1 MNFNVDINLEYDY
14 LRVVYEIIIADLRV
28 NKKMIEKEIN
38 IIILKFENLKKKIQT
53 NPKEILPLIR
63 KLIEKTEE
71 LQKKFTEID
80 KKENTLYE
88 EFTKRCNQ
96 LKIIDKEFN
105 FESLKLFCEK
115 KIDNL
120 LLHFYIFL

>member
-38 IIILKFENLKKKIQT
+38 TIILKFENLKKKIQT
-53 NPKEILPLIR
+53 NPKEILPLLR
-63 KLIEKTEE
+63 KLIEKSEE

-80 KKENTLYE
+80 KKENILYE

-96 LKIIDKEFN
+96 LKIRQRI
-105 FESLKLFCEK
+105 
-115 KIDNL
+115 
-120 LLHFYIFL
+120 

>member
-53 NPKEILPLIR
+53 NPKEILPLLR
-63 KLIEKTEE
+63 KLIEKSEE
-71 LQKKFTEID
+71 LQK
-80 KKENTLYE
+80 
-88 EFTKRCNQ
+88 
-96 LKIIDKEFN
+96 
-105 FESLKLFCEK
+105 
-115 KIDNL
+115 NL
-120 LLHFYIFL
+120 QK